1 MTESVNQ
8 IVEDRKIFDDFHVIK
23 KRVENI
29 QNTLASIKHNENS
42 HHDTIQSKA
51 SFFDYSK
58 YLELTSFYEFQR
70 NFNKELESTRSRI
83 EDTKRLIDDIISE
96 LKVMV
101 KDKDLKNLEGQN

>member
-1 MTESVNQ
+1 MYGCT
-8 IVEDRKIFDDFHVIK
+8 RY
-23 KRVENI
+23 
-29 QNTLASIKHNENS
+29 NTVASAI
-42 HHDTIQSKA
+42 A
-51 SFFDYSK
+51 
-58 YLELTSFYEFQR
+58 YEFQR